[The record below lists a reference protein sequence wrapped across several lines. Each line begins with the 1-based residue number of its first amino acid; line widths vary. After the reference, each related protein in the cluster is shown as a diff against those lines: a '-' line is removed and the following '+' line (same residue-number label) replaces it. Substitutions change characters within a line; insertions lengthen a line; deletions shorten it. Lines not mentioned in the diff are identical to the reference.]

1 MTSIRRKRLA
11 PSRLNPV
18 DEIVVEKTSMKRPAH
33 QPTPGL
39 LAVRFN
45 QLAPLSDH
53 ERGVLRLIEER
64 SRHSH
69 NPDTRLLAQGREP
82 RAPHFV
88 LTGWA
93 CRMRELADGRRQI
106 INILLPG
113 DAIGLRRQGRFLA
126 PAHVLALTSMRTIEA
141 PEIAIAWRDR
151 ERVPGLAAA
160 LDLAVAE
167 EEFFLMGQI
176 MRLGRQTAYERVAHL
191 FVELDYRLS
200 ARGLANSNSF
210 PLPLTQE
217 MLADVT
223 GLSVVH
229 VNRTLQQMRREG
241 FIELA
246 RGRLTLLNR
255 EALRKAG
262 EFVAP
267 ALSAPRDEPASQKV
281 AATAMHTSEATA

>member
-1 MTSIRRKRLA
+1 
-11 PSRLNPV
+11 
-18 DEIVVEKTSMKRPAH
+18 
-33 QPTPGL
+33 
-39 LAVRFN
+39 
-45 QLAPLSDH
+45 LSDH

-64 SRHSH
+64 ARHSH

-82 RAPHFV
+82 RAPHFI

-93 CRMRELADGRRQI
+93 CRMRELGNGRCQI
-106 INILLPG
+106 VNILLPG
-113 DAIGLRRQGRFLA
+113 DAIGLHRQSRLLA
-126 PAHVLALTSMRTIEA
+126 PAHVVAVTSMRTIEA

-151 ERVPGLAAA
+151 ERVPGLATA

-191 FVELDYRLS
+191 FMELDYRLTG
-200 ARGLANSNSF
+200 RGLSTNNSF

-217 MLADVT
+217 VLADAV

-246 RGRLTLLNR
+246 RGRLKLLDR

-262 EFVAP
+262 EFVEP
-267 ALSAPRDEPASQKV
+267 ALSAQRNGQASEKV
-281 AATAMHTSEATA
+281 AASVAAHERAGSTA